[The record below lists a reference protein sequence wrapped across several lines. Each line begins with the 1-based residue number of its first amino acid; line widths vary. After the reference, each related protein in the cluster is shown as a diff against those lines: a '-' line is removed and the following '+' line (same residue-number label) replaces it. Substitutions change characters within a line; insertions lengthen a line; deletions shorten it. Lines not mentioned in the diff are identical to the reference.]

1 MTFSPKRSEIERY
14 FGARALPQWIDAM
27 ASIAPVLCDHY
38 EFDRMRWL
46 HFCGQIGAE
55 TNGLALSPM
64 EENMRFT
71 NAERIIEV
79 YKFRL
84 NLCLKKLR
92 TREES
97 EPAWAKGMS
106 VNALAK
112 RLVGKP
118 KELADIVYGG
128 REGTAWM
135 EGSRYVGRG
144 PTQCTHLDNYRAA
157 QNEVAKQPGGGAF
170 DLVAHP
176 EQLAHDPELGIR
188 VAFAEWHLKN
198 LNRWA
203 DNDDL
208 KNVSSVLNTG
218 KPGKWDMTNGR
229 DNRQRWYTKAISV
242 WPDDATY
249 QVAKKEIGVLKVGD
263 ENDRVRELQELLR
276 EKHYFA
282 GNVDGSFGSLTED
295 AVILFQKDH
304 GLLRDGKVGALTLAA
319 LEKAPPRDLGEREKI
334 TADELKERGS
344 ETIAK
349 ASLGKRLFKW
359 AGWGGGGG
367 ATVKKADETFS
378 LGLVDGAISQGEQV
392 KSLVGRS
399 VDLAA
404 WVPPGWLL
412 WIIGVGAFVS
422 VCYGGYYLFDKIVEQ
437 RVKDAQSG
445 AHRGR

>member
-1 MTFSPKRSEIERY
+1 MSFSPQRSDLERF
-14 FGARALPQWIDAM
+14 FGARALPQWIAAM
-27 ASIAPVLCDHY
+27 SELAPVLCEHY
-38 EFDRMRWL
+38 EFDRVRWL

-71 NAERIIEV
+71 THSV
-79 YKFRL
+79 
-84 NLCLKKLR
+84 LKKTYSYRLKVCLDKLR
-92 TREES
+92 SGEES
-97 EPAWAKGMS
+97 EPAWAKGLS
-106 VNALAK
+106 IDALAS
-112 RLVGKP
+112 RLLNKP

-144 PTQCTHLDNYRAA
+144 PTQCTHLNNYRAA

-170 DLVAHP
+170 DLVGNP
-176 EQLAHDPELGIR
+176 DQLAHDPELGIR

-198 LNRWA
+198 LNKWA

-218 KPGKWDMTNGR
+218 QPGKWDLTNGK

-249 QVAKKEIGVLKVGD
+249 AVAKKEIGVLKVGD
-263 ENDRVRELQELLR
+263 ESDRVRELQELLR
-276 EKHYFA
+276 DKNYFA
-282 GNVDGSFGSLTED
+282 GNVDGKFGSLTDD
-295 AVILFQKDH
+295 AVSLFQKDH
-304 GLLRDGKVGALTLAA
+304 GLKVDGKVGALTFAA
-319 LEKAPPRDLGEREKI
+319 LEKAPARDLGERQQI

-344 ETIAK
+344 ETVKK
-349 ASLGKRLFKW
+349 ASLGKRLW
-359 AGWGGGGG
+359 ARLGWGGTGTGVAYQADQKLGIG
-367 ATVKKADETFS
+367 AFDTV
-378 LGLVDGAISQGEQV
+378 ISQGEQI
-392 KSLVGRS
+392 KSLVGRGT
-399 VDLAA
+399 DLAS
-404 WVPPGWLL
+404 WLPPLWLVG
-412 WIIGVGAFVS
+412 IVGFGAF
-422 VCYGGYYLFDKIVEQ
+422 CYGMYWLFDFLVEQ